1 MTAVN
6 RSQGGPQTLVTE
18 GATGPADPR
27 LVRREEPVRLSKSVI
42 WDLWRQVPGRAFTQD
57 FLARA
62 FARTVRTFFR
72 DTARG
77 TARDPDEPLYVVD
90 LEAGAGHLGFTFL
103 QAWAELDDAPR
114 LCYILAGAEKNAVD
128 FWRGCPQLMALAEQG
143 QLDFA
148 VWDVTG
154 RDTGSDEPVW
164 LIMRGTELRP
174 RQAPLVVIAA
184 DAFVSTRQD
193 AFAVLD
199 GQLLECRLTL
209 DAPAEM
215 AGAAELHPEALR
227 CGHDYRPIDLPYY
240 DDDVLDGLLQEYRR
254 ELSTGHVL
262 LPVGAF
268 LALRRVAKLAEGGLL
283 LLNAGRGPVHL
294 EDLHDT
300 PPPWPLQP
308 GGVALPVNFHA
319 FGRQV
324 EALGGRVF
332 KPRTTPPYLAVNA
345 YLLQTGSDGSATRE
359 SLDHL
364 VGGTGPSATDV
375 VLRQLEKNLDEAAL
389 DGVLAYLELSGWGS
403 AAGHRALPF
412 LQSLAEGNLA
422 PRQGIALADA
432 AEQILGSHLHLG
444 EAFDLSFELGTVVL
458 TAGLHHRAIAFFRCS
473 LEHYGAHTATFFNLA
488 FCHLRLGE
496 LDLARQCVERSQE
509 LDSDNDGARQL
520 SLQIDNADSRA
531 ARDARPAVKD
541 TAPALD
547 AYSSNLEHLRGELAL
562 LNLRL
567 RKEVER
573 WRSTHPP
580 AASLEELKGS
590 RLTDFGA
597 DVALDSLTLD
607 SLASELLSA
616 AGGGPG
622 AALAPR
628 TSLHRGRERQALDAG
643 IPLRLP
649 ELAER
654 LGLDDFERAV
664 LLLALAPELDERY
677 ERLFGYLNDD
687 MQRRWPTVRLALRLF
702 TGSPEERN
710 SEAWKLDPQA
720 PLSDRRLLR
729 CIDPEGPFPSV
740 GLSRGLRLE
749 DRTLGFLLDRPVWT
763 AADPVLA
770 PYLESDEADDTGS
783 CIGIAPPHS
792 LQGDDRAS
800 AVAREINDLRDYLNT
815 GPEPPPIL
823 ALDGPDALLLRRT
836 ARFLADRR
844 LLVLRGAAVAAASDP
859 VDLVARALREVE
871 LEGLALL
878 VENADALGQKGAP
891 TLALDRLL
899 RASCSSPRLLAAAE
913 PWLLPETCRT
923 APVLSLHV
931 PAPDLALRVEL
942 WRQALGEFAD
952 GLDLGEL
959 AGRFRLRWAQ
969 IDGAAHHLRA
979 RLGSRPQ
986 GTESVASTLYAAC
999 RTQCFVSLEGLAE
1012 RLESVHRWDDLVVP
1026 PSVKAKLR
1034 GIESWLR
1041 YRHVVHHQW
1050 GFAERINAGRG
1061 MAVLFA
1067 GSSGTGK
1074 TMAAGILGRTLDL
1087 DLYRIDLSS
1096 VVSKYIGETEKNL
1109 AKIFE
1114 AAEASNAI
1122 LFFDEA
1128 DALFGKRSEV
1138 RDSHDRHANVEVSYL
1153 LQRMEQF
1160 DGIAIL
1166 ATNLTG
1172 NLDTAFAR
1180 RLQVSV
1186 EFPFPSTA
1194 DRERIWR
1201 RLFPEQVPQAEDV
1214 DLAHLAKQF
1223 GLSGGSV
1230 KNCALAA
1237 ALTAATENKP
1247 VEMRHLVTAVAREYE
1262 KLGKPVTQGEFGGW
1276 GREGR

>member
-1 MTAVN
+1 M
-6 RSQGGPQTLVTE
+6 TE
-18 GATGPADPR
+18 GAIVPAAVG
-27 LVRREEPVRLSKSVI
+27 LVRLEEPVPLSESVI
-42 WDLWRQVPGRAFTQD
+42 WDLWKQVPGRAFSHA

-72 DTARG
+72 DTAP
-77 TARDPDEPLYVVD
+77 DPDEPLAIVD
-90 LEAGAGHLGFTFL
+90 LEAGTGHLGFAFL
-103 QAWAELDDAPR
+103 QAWAELDDAPA
-114 LCYILAGAEKNAVD
+114 LCYILAGPDENAID
-128 FWRGCPQLMALAEQG
+128 FWQGCPQLMTLAERG
-143 QLDFA
+143 RLDFA
-148 VWDVTG
+148 VWDVAG
-154 RDTGSDEPVW
+154 RDAGSDESVP
-164 LIMRGTELRP
+164 LILRGAELRP
-174 RQAPLVVIAA
+174 RRSPLVVIAD
-184 DAFVSTRQD
+184 DAFASARQD

-199 GQLLECRLTL
+199 GRLLECRLTF

-215 AGAAELHPEALR
+215 AGAGELHPEALR
-227 CGHDYRPIDLPYY
+227 CGHDYRPVDLPYY
-240 DDDVLDGLLQEYRR
+240 DDDVLDGLLREYRR

-268 LALRRVAKLAEGGLL
+268 RALRRVAKLAEGGLL

-300 PPPWPLQP
+300 PPPWPVQP

-319 FGRQV
+319 LSRQV

-345 YLLQTGSDGSATRE
+345 YLFHTGGDGSATRE

-364 VGGTGPSATDV
+364 VGGIGPSATDT
-375 VLRQLEKNLDEAAL
+375 VLRQLEKSLDETAL
-389 DGVLAYLELSGWGS
+389 EGVLAYLKLSGWDSG
-403 AAGHRALPF
+403 AGRRALPR
-412 LQSLAEGNLA
+412 LHSLAEGNLV
-422 PRQGIALADA
+422 PRESIALADA
-432 AEQILGSHLHLG
+432 AERIWAGHLHQG
-444 EAFDLSFELGTVVL
+444 EAFDLSFELGTVVMA
-458 TAGLHHRAIAFFRCS
+458 AGLHRRAIAFFRAS
-473 LEHYGAHTATFFNLA
+473 LEGHGAHTATFFNLA
-488 FCHLRLGE
+488 SCHLRLGE
-496 LDLARQCVERSQE
+496 PDLARQCLERSLE
-509 LDSDNDGARQL
+509 LDPDNDGARQL
-520 SLQIDNADSRA
+520 GSRIANADDRA
-531 ARDARPAVKD
+531 AWDAKPAVKD
-541 TAPALD
+541 VAPALD
-547 AYSSNLEHLRGELAL
+547 AYGSNLEHLRGELAL

-590 RLTDFGA
+590 RLTDVGA
-597 DVALDSLTLD
+597 DVALDSLALD

-616 AGGGPG
+616 SGGDPI
-622 AALAPR
+622 ASLAPR
-628 TSLHRGRERQALDAG
+628 TSLHRRREKQALAAG
-643 IPLRLP
+643 TPLRLP
-649 ELAER
+649 ELAGR
-654 LGLDDFERAV
+654 LGLDDFERAI

-702 TGSPEERN
+702 TAAPEERS

-729 CIDPEGPFPSV
+729 CVDPEGPFPGV

-749 DRTLGFLLDRPVWT
+749 SRTLGFLLDRPAWA

-770 PYLESDEADDTGS
+770 PYLETDEADDTGS
-783 CIGIAPPHS
+783 FVGSVAPPQS
-792 LQGDDRAS
+792 PQGDGAS
-800 AVAREINDLRDYLNT
+800 AVVREINEFRDYMDT

-823 ALDGPDALLLRRT
+823 SLDGPDALLLRRS
-836 ARFLADRR
+836 ARFLVGRR
-844 LLVLRGAAVAAASDP
+844 LLVLRGTAVATASDP

-878 VENADALGQKGAP
+878 VEDAAALGQEGAP

-899 RASCSSPRLLAAAE
+899 RAPCSSPRLLAAAE

-931 PAPDLALRVEL
+931 PAPDEALRVEL
-942 WRQALGEFAD
+942 WRQALGDLAD

-969 IDGAAHHLRA
+969 IDGAARHLRA
-979 RLGSRPQ
+979 RLGSHPK
-986 GTESVASTLYAAC
+986 GAESVATTLYAAC
-999 RTQCFVSLEGLAE
+999 RTQCLVSLEGLAE
-1012 RLESVHRWDDLVVP
+1012 RLESVHGWDDLVVP

-1034 GIESWLR
+1034 GIESWLC

-1128 DALFGKRSEV
+1128 DALFGKRSQV

-1160 DGIAIL
+1160 EGIAIL

-1214 DLAHLAKQF
+1214 DLEYLAKQF
-1223 GLSGGSV
+1223 ALSGGSV

-1237 ALTAATENKP
+1237 ALMAATETKP
-1247 VEMRHLVTAVAREYE
+1247 VEMRHLVAAVAREYE
-1262 KLGKPVTQGEFGGW
+1262 KLGKPVTQAVFGAW
-1276 GREGR
+1276 GQGRS